1 MKQLILALV
10 SWASNSLSIS
20 ESAVSGLRSNF
31 TEHKAGCKNFNL
43 GKYLLNFGI
52 PGLVSNSQM
61 LTCSVIITIASLWR
75 RSQTDTTR
83 VSQLFYQFF
92 HLYPQTKHFTHG

>member
-43 GKYLLNFGI
+43 GKYLLNFGMS
-52 PGLVSNSQM
+52 GV
-61 LTCSVIITIASLWR
+61 
-75 RSQTDTTR
+75 
-83 VSQLFYQFF
+83 
-92 HLYPQTKHFTHG
+92 K